1 MRPTLSVE
9 SSKDRDDRL
18 NESLKYLTIELR
30 LETTTIHWMS
40 ARCQA
45 LNDTLWH
52 LVFFFKD
59 EKNEVGRGWE
69 ICLRP
74 HSK

>member
-45 LNDTLWH
+45 LNDTSWH